1 MLSFLLMILNHRV
14 IIKLFTFNEFIDAYN
29 VNINFVECYGNISA
43 LSNNW
48 TQFIMGE
55 TLKLDR
61 ICNKIV
67 VNVQAENKAFK
78 YSLQMIYSENSAR
91 AYQLSQQNGKTS

>member
-1 MLSFLLMILNHRV
+1 MY
-14 IIKLFTFNEFIDAYN
+14 TFNEFVDAYN

-43 LSNNW
+43 LSNNS

-61 ICNKIV
+61 ICNEIV
-67 VNVQAENKAFK
+67 ANVKPVNKALK
-78 YSLQMIYSENSAR
+78 YCLQIIYSENSAR
-91 AYQLSQQNGKTS
+91 ASQLSQQNRKAS

>member
-1 MLSFLLMILNHRV
+1 MY
-14 IIKLFTFNEFIDAYN
+14 TFNEFVDTYN
-29 VNINFVECYGNISA
+29 VNNNFVECYGNISA

-67 VNVQAENKAFK
+67 VNVKAENKAFK
-78 YSLQMIYSENSAR
+78 YCLQMIYSENSAR
-91 AYQLSQQNGKTS
+91 ASQLSQQNRKAS